1 MSNITEN
8 VSKYVKER
16 GINISKMALTECG
29 FKASQ
34 KTVYSW
40 ENGNSRPDIEILMYS
55 VRWPVP
61 KWDGSSMMVAGAA
74 CSSAIMKL
82 CDTYGIKDIL
92 KTFGYDGYKEDG
104 SIFPM
109 QTILSDS

>member
-16 GINISKMALTECG
+16 GINISKMA
-29 FKASQ
+29 
-34 KTVYSW
+34 
-40 ENGNSRPDIEILMYS
+40 SRPDIEIL
-55 VRWPVP
+55 
-61 KWDGSSMMVAGAA
+61 
-74 CSSAIMKL
+74 MKL

-104 SIFPM
+104 SIQLNMKHNSVPCAERP
-109 QTILSDS
+109 